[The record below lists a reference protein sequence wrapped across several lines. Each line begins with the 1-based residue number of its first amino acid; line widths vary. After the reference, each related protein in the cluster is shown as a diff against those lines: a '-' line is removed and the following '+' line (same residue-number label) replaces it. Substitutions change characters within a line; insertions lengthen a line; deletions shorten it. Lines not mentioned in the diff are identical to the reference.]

1 MSLKLKKK
9 SQGTQGSDE
18 SSPECSKKERSR
30 EISMS
35 KLMQAGLEV
44 FTEYGFNGTTTRMI
58 SQRSGVNESLIIRYF
73 NSKSGLFL
81 AIILDTIRRFMEEA
95 RSYPIGETVEQ
106 EIENYLSFK
115 YRASLANPGFTRLI
129 VSQLA
134 IDPEIRAQVDT
145 CAKSVLKEDD
155 NGLYGRLRDFQK
167 RGKIRKDVDLE
178 VATKVIEQQAMANTF
193 LLSLTREADPK
204 EILEGIKFFA
214 REIGRSLGAR
224 V

>member
-1 MSLKLKKK
+1 MN
-9 SQGTQGSDE
+9 
-18 SSPECSKKERSR
+18 
-30 EISMS
+30 

-44 FTEYGFNGTTTRMI
+44 FSECGFNGTTTRMI

-81 AIILDTIRRFMEEA
+81 AIILDTIRRFMEEV

-178 VATKVIEQQAMANTF
+178 VATKVIEQQAMATTF
-193 LLSLTREADPK
+193 LVSMTPESDEK
-204 EILEGIKFFA
+204 EILAGIKFFA
-214 REIGRSLGAR
+214 REMGRSLGMR
-224 V
+224 

>member
-1 MSLKLKKK
+1 MSSKLKTK
-9 SQGTQGSDE
+9 SEGAQSSIKGSKE
-18 SSPECSKKERSR
+18 SSKKERSR

-35 KLMQAGLEV
+35 KLMEAGLEV
-44 FTEYGFNGTTTRMI
+44 FSEYGFNGTTTRMI

-81 AIILDTIRRFMEEA
+81 AIILDTIRKFMEEV
-95 RSYPIGETVEQ
+95 RSYPIGESVEQ

-115 YRASLANPGFTRLI
+115 YHKSLANPGFTRLI

-167 RGKIRKDVDLE
+167 RGKIRKDVNLE
-178 VATKVIEQQAMANTF
+178 IATRVIEQQAMANTF
-193 LLSLTREADPK
+193 LLSLTPEADPK

-214 REIGRSLGAR
+214 REIGRSLGSRA
-224 V
+224 

>member
-1 MSLKLKKK
+1 MSSKLKNK
-9 SQGTQGSDE
+9 SKGTQDSKKASKAG
-18 SSPECSKKERSR
+18 SKKERSR

-44 FTEYGFNGTTTRMI
+44 FSEYGFNGTTTRMI

-81 AIILDTIRRFMEEA
+81 AIILDAIRRFMEEA

-115 YRASLANPGFTRLI
+115 YRAGLANPGFTRLI

-134 IDPEIRAQVDT
+134 IDPDIRAQVDT
-145 CAKSVLKEDD
+145 CAKSVLKEND
-155 NGLYGRLRDFQK
+155 NGLYARLRELQK
-167 RGKIRKDVDLE
+167 RGKIRKEIDLE
-178 VATKVIEQQAMANTF
+178 LVLKVIEHQAMANTF
-193 LLSLTREADPK
+193 LLSIAPDVDEK
-204 EILEGIKFFA
+204 ETFGSIKLFA
-214 REIGRSLGAR
+214 REFGRSLGTR
-224 V
+224 